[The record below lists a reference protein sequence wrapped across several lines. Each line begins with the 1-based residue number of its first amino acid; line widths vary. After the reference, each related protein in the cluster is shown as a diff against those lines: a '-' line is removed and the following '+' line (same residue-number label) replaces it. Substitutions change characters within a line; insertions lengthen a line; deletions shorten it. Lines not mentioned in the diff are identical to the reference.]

1 MNEHGVTEGEVLEFL
16 QHVREKE
23 APFNRV
29 FSSMCT
35 RPHPL
40 AVRVHQKF
48 IETNLGDTH
57 LFPGTKDLEDRV
69 IAMLGS
75 LLGKQNAFGYITT
88 GGTES
93 NIQALRVARDI
104 SSKKNPNVI
113 VPASAHFSFEK
124 AARILG
130 LELRKASLDRFYR
143 VDIISVE
150 NLIDE
155 NTIAIVGIAGTTE
168 YGQIDPIEQLSKIAL
183 SEDLFLHVDAAFGGF
198 VIPFLDE
205 DYKFDFKLEGVSS
218 ITVDPHKMG
227 ASTIASGGLLFRC
240 KEHMDQLMTSA
251 YQEEKQYSLTG
262 TRSGAS
268 VAATYVVFKHLG
280 CRGYKRIV
288 DRCMKLT
295 KIAKKRAISLDINP
309 VIEPVINI
317 IALQIQN
324 LDEIVSKLE
333 KRNWYVSKTIKPKAL
348 RLIMMPHITE
358 DVLAKFLDDLEEVI
372 SYVR

>member
-1 MNEHGVTEGEVLEFL
+1 MDEYGVVEGELLESL
-16 QHVREKE
+16 RHVREKE

-48 IETNLGDTH
+48 IETNMGDNR

-69 IAMLGS
+69 IAMLAS
-75 LLGKQNAFGYITT
+75 LLGTQNAFGYITT

-93 NIQALRVARDI
+93 NIQALRVARDL

-130 LELRKASLDRFYR
+130 LEIKKASLDKCYR
-143 VDIISVE
+143 VDITSVE

-155 NTIAIVGIAGTTE
+155 NTIALVGIAGTTE
-168 YGQIDPIEQLSKIAL
+168 YGQIDPIEQLSEIAL
-183 SEDLFLHVDAAFGGF
+183 SEDLFLHVDAAFGGL
-198 VIPFLDE
+198 VIPFLE
-205 DYKFDFKLEGVSS
+205 RDYKFDFTLDGVSS

-227 ASTIASGGLLFRC
+227 ASTIPSGGLLFRC
-240 KEHMDQLMTSA
+240 REHMDQLMISA
-251 YQEEKQYSLTG
+251 YQEEKQHSLTG

-268 VAATYVVFKHLG
+268 VAATYAVFKHLG
-280 CRGYKRIV
+280 RRGYKRIV

-295 KIAKKRAISLDINP
+295 NITEKRALSLDINP
-309 VIEPVINI
+309 VIKPVINI

-324 LDEIVSKLE
+324 LDEVLSKLE

-358 DVLAKFLDDLEEVI
+358 GILGEFLDDLEEVI
-372 SYVR
+372 GYVR